1 METQNLVIS
10 FDYSWFLAKNLAYAE
25 CRIMKF
31 HYRNS
36 SKCTWFSNNRKKLQ
50 NPITLLPFIQPTN
63 LTNQTLFPFIFMYA
77 HTDRQEQMWVSLL
90 SKKDQVMI
98 ESRPL
103 ATAPQPRLGCG
114 QGRQRASYCT
124 HTAFTCLL
132 AFPTIITPSCFSG
145 VIQQLRGP
153 NLIQFWPPKLLVWT
167 IVDILHTI

>member
-1 METQNLVIS
+1 
-10 FDYSWFLAKNLAYAE
+10 
-25 CRIMKF
+25 
-31 HYRNS
+31 
-36 SKCTWFSNNRKKLQ
+36 
-50 NPITLLPFIQPTN
+50 
-63 LTNQTLFPFIFMYA
+63 MYA

-114 QGRQRASYCT
+114 QGRQRASYRT

-153 NLIQFWPPKLLVWT
+153 NFIQVCPPNPLVWT
-167 IVDILHTI
+167 IVDILHTYYLTTIHTTNHGHSVYHLPSFSCPRSN

>member
-1 METQNLVIS
+1 M
-10 FDYSWFLAKNLAYAE
+10 
-25 CRIMKF
+25 
-31 HYRNS
+31 
-36 SKCTWFSNNRKKLQ
+36 
-50 NPITLLPFIQPTN
+50 
-63 LTNQTLFPFIFMYA
+63 QTLFPFIFMYA

-103 ATAPQPRLGCG
+103 ATAPQPRLGGG

-145 VIQQLRGP
+145 VIQQLCGR
-153 NLIQFWPPKLLVWT
+153 NVIQF
-167 IVDILHTI
+167 